1 MGKKI
6 MNTTDSNEITQSQL
20 ADFRSFSFKHHID
33 GMPDSVSDFDKLRI
47 HSFST
52 SDKMKLTWWE
62 AGEGEPLI
70 FVPGWSSNGT
80 DYFYI
85 LYILSQKY
93 HVFVLDLRNQG
104 LSEHNHYGNRIS
116 RYAQD
121 LHEFLEHIHVVDINL
136 CGHSMGSTIIWNY
149 IDNYGTSGI
158 KKLAFVDQAPALF
171 VRQNWTENERLQSG
185 AFCRTAELMID
196 MFSGKASF
204 NKMVVNTR
212 LPELLSRMD
221 SPYYANVR
229 DFGEKI
235 IPTNIDTMVAVM
247 WDHIHNDWRDV
258 ISSKIDVPTIIFTGE
273 NSDWL
278 DSQKWI
284 HSVLSGSVLHIYG
297 ESDFGDH
304 NLMMKNPVKFSN
316 DLSVFLDS

>member
-1 MGKKI
+1 
-6 MNTTDSNEITQSQL
+6 
-20 ADFRSFSFKHHID
+20 
-33 GMPDSVSDFDKLRI
+33 
-47 HSFST
+47 
-52 SDKMKLTWWE
+52 
-62 AGEGEPLI
+62 
-70 FVPGWSSNGT
+70 
-80 DYFYI
+80 
-85 LYILSQKY
+85 
-93 HVFVLDLRNQG
+93 
-104 LSEHNHYGNRIS
+104 
-116 RYAQD
+116 
-121 LHEFLEHIHVVDINL
+121 
-136 CGHSMGSTIIWNY
+136 
-149 IDNYGTSGI
+149 GI

-304 NLMMKNPVKFSN
+304 NL
-316 DLSVFLDS
+316 